1 MIDDG
6 ARFVLRENDEE
17 LEVQVSLSLLV
28 HSTGAFGGAC
38 RFFLLN
44 LFYLYRNRLVEGFNN
59 ENEHLVQNTL
69 QNDRVR
75 DLQWFCTSC
84 CTWGV

>member
-28 HSTGAFGGAC
+28 HSTGASGGLSLLS
-38 RFFLLN
+38 FESFLS
-44 LFYLYRNRLVEGFNN
+44 VSQQVG
-59 ENEHLVQNTL
+59 
-69 QNDRVR
+69 
-75 DLQWFCTSC
+75 
-84 CTWGV
+84 